1 MTFGPDFIRARTARH
16 RRLPEI
22 GDGGAARLAAAR
34 VAVVGAGGL
43 GSTVIPY
50 LAAAG
55 VGRIDVFD
63 DDVVE
68 LSNLNRQIIHSVEA
82 IGQPKIETAIAAGRR
97 VAPEV
102 EVVGHRVHL
111 DENFADVVG
120 AVNPDIV
127 VDGSD
132 SFDTRFVV
140 DAGAARLQVPV
151 VFGALMQWSAQI
163 TVFDSAGVYG
173 PAVRLTDVFPDTA
186 DTRATPGCA
195 EMGILGSVAG
205 MVGTMLATETVKLIT
220 GAGKPLTGRML
231 IVDTLDMT
239 TTEIPLAPVPEEE
252 PVSVQAV
259 TTEQLNDATV
269 VDVRRADEVVEQ
281 PVPFATVHVPF
292 DQLTTFE
299 PQQGRRIVTICRSGP
314 RSVRAAQRLASA
326 GHDVVGY
333 LDGGVQA
340 LPQQARQHAAPSE
353 SSSA

>member
-1 MTFGPDFIRARTARH
+1 MTTDPEFIRARTARH

-68 LSNLNRQIIHSVEA
+68 LSNLNRQVIHSVDA
-82 IGQPKIETAIAAGRR
+82 IGQPKIDTAVAAGRR

-186 DTRATPGCA
+186 ETRATPGCA

-239 TTEIPLAPVPEEE
+239 TTEIPLAPTQDDDSISVPALT
-252 PVSVQAV
+252 Q
-259 TTEQLNDATV
+259 TEVPNATI
-269 VDVRRADEVVEQ
+269 VDVRRADEVADS
-281 PVPFATVHVPF
+281 PAPFDITHVPF
-292 DQLTTFE
+292 DQLDTFTPE
-299 PQQGRRIVTICRSGP
+299 PGRRIVTLCRTGP
-314 RSVRAAQRLASA
+314 RSVRAAQRLAAA
-326 GHDVVGY
+326 GHEVVGY

-340 LPQQARQHAAPSE
+340 LKAASE
-353 SSSA
+353 SSVS

>member
-1 MTFGPDFIRARTARH
+1 MTTDPEFIRARTARH

-68 LSNLNRQIIHSVEA
+68 LSNLNRQILHSAES
-82 IGQPKIETAIAAGRR
+82 IGQPKIESAIAAGERI
-97 VAPEV
+97 APEV
-102 EVVGHRVHL
+102 EVVGHQLRVG
-111 DENFADVVG
+111 ENFVDVVG
-120 AVNPDIV
+120 AVQPDIV

-140 DAGAARLQVPV
+140 DDGAARLGVPV

-163 TVFDSAGVYG
+163 TVFDAAGTYG
-173 PAVRLTDVFPDTA
+173 PAVRLTDIFPDTPQV
-186 DTRATPGCA
+186 RATPGCA

-205 MVGTMLATETVKLIT
+205 MVGTMLATETIKLIT

-259 TTEQLNDATV
+259 TTEQLNDA
-269 VDVRRADEVVEQ
+269 
-281 PVPFATVHVPF
+281 
-292 DQLTTFE
+292 
-299 PQQGRRIVTICRSGP
+299 RSEEHT
-314 RSVRAAQRLASA
+314 S
-326 GHDVVGY
+326 
-333 LDGGVQA
+333 
-340 LPQQARQHAAPSE
+340 
-353 SSSA
+353 